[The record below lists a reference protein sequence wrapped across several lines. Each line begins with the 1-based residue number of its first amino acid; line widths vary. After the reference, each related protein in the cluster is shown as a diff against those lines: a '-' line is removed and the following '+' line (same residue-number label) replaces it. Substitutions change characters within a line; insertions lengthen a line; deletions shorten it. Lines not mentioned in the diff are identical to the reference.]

1 MQGTRRKLNV
11 KKQRNFK
18 LNFNSSL
25 WIGFALVFLYLPL
38 VIMAIFSFND
48 SKSLSS
54 WSGFSLRWYQ
64 ELFVNQQMI
73 DAIII
78 SVSIAILSTVISTV
92 LGTITAIG
100 VSKSKPIL
108 RQLLLQI
115 NNIPIMN
122 PEIVTGISLML
133 LFSFLKI
140 EKGYLTMLLA
150 HVAFCTPFVITNVFP
165 KVRQLDNNL
174 ADAAMDLG
182 ATPFQ
187 ALTKV
192 IIPQIKPGIIS
203 GALLAFTMSF
213 DDFIISYF
221 VSGNGIEN
229 ISIVIYNMS
238 KRTNPSIYALAT
250 IILFVV
256 LMVVV
261 LGTIIP
267 KVFPRAT
274 NKLMAS
280 KIVKLLLAICL
291 IMSVVWSISTGVG
304 KKTLRVYNWGEY
316 IDKSV
321 LTSFEEEYDC
331 QIIYET
337 FDSNEI
343 MYTKYMSG
351 NSYDIMVPSEYMI
364 ERLIKENQLQPIDKD
379 IVTNIKN
386 INKGV
391 LGQSFDPNNDY
402 WVPYFCGNV
411 GILYDKTVVDEADL
425 KEGWNI
431 LRDQKYRGQIYM
443 YDSERDSFMV
453 ALKALGYS
461 MNTTDKKEINEAY
474 DWLIEQR
481 EEMEPVYVGDEVI
494 DTMISGVKAMAI
506 MYSGDAT
513 TVMSENPNMEYFLPD
528 EGTNV
533 WFDGFVISKECKR
546 PKLANQFINYMIS
559 NTNSY
564 KNTVEVGYLT
574 ANINAAKKAAK
585 EDYQGISAYNIRTDA
600 KDEVFA
606 YQTNKVKEMYNLYW
620 TKVKSK

>member
-1 MQGTRRKLNV
+1 MQDTRRKLNV
-11 KKQRNFK
+11 KKQRKFP
-18 LNFNSSL
+18 SSL
-25 WIGFALVFLYLPL
+25 WIVFALAFLYLPL

-64 ELFVNQQMI
+64 ELFTNQQMI
-73 DAIII
+73 DAIIV

-100 VSKSKPIL
+100 ISKSKPIL
-108 RQLLLQI
+108 RKVVLQV
-115 NNIPIMN
+115 NNLPIMN
-122 PEIVTGISLML
+122 PDIVTGISLML
-133 LFSFLKI
+133 LFSFVKM
-140 EKGYLTMLLA
+140 EKGYMTMLLA
-150 HVAFCTPFVITNVFP
+150 HIAFCTPFVITNVLP
-165 KVRQLDNNL
+165 KVRQLDVNL

-192 IIPQIKPGIIS
+192 IIPQIKPGIVS

-250 IILFVV
+250 IILIVV
-256 LMVVV
+256 LFFVM

-267 KVFPRAT
+267 KVFPKVT
-274 NKLMAS
+274 DKVMSS
-280 KIVKLLLAICL
+280 KIVKVVLAGCLLL
-291 IMSVVWSISTGVG
+291 SVGWSISTGVG

-316 IDKSV
+316 IDKTVISD
-321 LTSFEEEYDC
+321 FEKEYDC
-331 QIIYET
+331 RIIYET

-351 NSYDIMVPSEYMI
+351 NSYDVMVPSEYMI
-364 ERLIKENQLQPIDKD
+364 ERMIKEDLLQPIDKSLISNFD
-379 IVTNIKN
+379 N
-386 INKGV
+386 INEGI
-391 LGQSFDPNNDY
+391 LGQSFDPGNDY

-411 GILYDKTVVDEADL
+411 GILYDKTIVDENDL
-425 KEGWNI
+425 NEGWNI
-431 LRDQKYRGQIYM
+431 LRNPKYKGKIYM

-461 MNTTDKKEINEAY
+461 MNTTVESEIDEAY
-474 DWLIEQR
+474 QWLIDQR
-481 EEMEPVYVGDEVI
+481 SEMDPVYVGDESI

-513 TVMSENPNMEYFLPD
+513 TVMSENPNMSYYLPE

-533 WFDGFVISKECKR
+533 WFDGFVISKECKQTE
-546 PKLANQFINYMIS
+546 LANQFINFMIS
-559 NTNSY
+559 NDNSY

-574 ANINAAKKAAK
+574 ANINAANKASK
-585 EDYQGISAYNIRTDA
+585 EEFKGICAYEIRTEA
-600 KDEVFA
+600 KDEVFS
-606 YQTNKVKEMYNLYW
+606 YQNNEVKEMYNSRW
-620 TKVKSK
+620 TKVKAK

>member
-1 MQGTRRKLNV
+1 MKKL
-11 KKQRNFK
+11 KNF
-18 LNFNSSL
+18 NFNSSL
-25 WIGFALVFLYLPL
+25 WIGFALAFLYLPL

-73 DAIII
+73 DAIVV
-78 SVSIAILSTVISTV
+78 SVSIAILSTVISTI

-100 VSKSKPIL
+100 ISKSKPVL
-108 RQLLLQI
+108 RKVVLQV
-115 NNIPIMN
+115 NNLPIMN
-122 PEIVTGISLML
+122 PDIVTGISLML
-133 LFSFLKI
+133 LFSFIKV

-150 HVAFCTPFVITNVFP
+150 HIAFCTPFVITNVLP
-165 KVRQLDNNL
+165 KVRQLDVNL

-250 IILFVV
+250 IIL
-256 LMVVV
+256 VVV
-261 LGTIIP
+261 LVFVTLGTVIP
-267 KVFPRAT
+267 KFFPKAT
-274 NKLMAS
+274 NKVMSS
-280 KIVKLLLAICL
+280 KIVKVILAGCLLL
-291 IMSVVWSISTGVG
+291 SVGWSISTGVG

-321 LTSFEEEYDC
+321 ISEFEKEYDC
-331 QIIYET
+331 RIIYET

-364 ERLIKENQLQPIDKD
+364 ERMIKEDLLQPIDKSL
-379 IVTNIKN
+379 IPNFEN
-386 INKGV
+386 INKGI
-391 LGQSFDPNNDY
+391 LGQAFDPSNNY
-402 WVPYFCGNV
+402 WIPYFCGNV
-411 GILYDKTVVDEADL
+411 GILYDKTIVDEDDL
-425 KEGWNI
+425 KEGWNV
-431 LRDQKYRGQIYM
+431 LRNPKYRGQIYM

-461 MNTTDKKEINEAY
+461 MNTTVEKEINEAY
-474 DWLIEQR
+474 RWLIDQR
-481 EEMEPVYVGDEVI
+481 TEMDPVYVGDESI

-513 TVMSENPNMEYFLPD
+513 TVMSENPDMGYYLPE

-533 WFDGFVISKECKR
+533 WFDGFVISKECKQI
-546 PKLANQFINYMIS
+546 KLANQFINFMIS
-559 NTNSY
+559 NQNAY

-574 ANINAAKKAAK
+574 ANVNAAKKAADDTYK
-585 EDYQGISAYNIRTDA
+585 GISAYEIRTA
-600 KDEVFA
+600 KQDEVFS
-606 YQTNKVKEMYNLYW
+606 YQTNEVKEMYNSRW
-620 TKVKSK
+620 TKVKAK

>member
-1 MQGTRRKLNV
+1 MKKLKNY
-11 KKQRNFK
+11 KPS
-18 LNFNSSL
+18 FNSSL
-25 WIGFALVFLYLPL
+25 WSGLALVFLYLPL
-38 VIMAIFSFND
+38 LVMAIFSFND
-48 SKSLSS
+48 SKSLSN

-64 ELFVNQQMI
+64 ELFANQQMI
-73 DAIII
+73 DAIIV
-78 SVSIAILSTVISTV
+78 SVSIAILSTVISTI

-108 RQLLLQI
+108 RKILLQV

-133 LFSFLKI
+133 LFSFMKI
-140 EKGYLTMLLA
+140 EKGYITMLIA
-150 HVAFCTPFVITNVFP
+150 HIVLCTPFVITNVLP
-165 KVRQLDNNL
+165 KVRQLDDNL

-192 IIPQIKPGIIS
+192 IIPQIKPGIVS
-203 GALLAFTMSF
+203 GALLAFTLSF
-213 DDFIISYF
+213 DDFIVSYF

-250 IILFVV
+250 IILVVV
-256 LMVVV
+256 LVVVV

-267 KVFPRAT
+267 RVFPKAT
-274 NKLMAS
+274 D
-280 KIVKLLLAICL
+280 KLLKSKVVKVILAGCL
-291 IMSVVWSISTGVG
+291 LISVGWSISAGIG

-321 LTSFEEEYDC
+321 ISDFEDKYDC
-331 QIIYET
+331 KVVYET

-343 MYTKYMSG
+343 MYTKYVSG

-364 ERLIKENQLQPIDKD
+364 ERLIKEECLQPIDKS
-379 IVTNIKN
+379 IVTNFDN
-386 INKGV
+386 INKGI

-411 GILYDKTVVDEADL
+411 GILYDKTVVDENDL
-425 KEGWNI
+425 KEGWDI
-431 LRDQKYRGQIYM
+431 LRNPKYKGQIYM

-461 MNTTDKKEINEAY
+461 MNTTDKKEIDDAY
-474 DWLIEQR
+474 NWLIDQR
-481 EEMEPVYVGDEVI
+481 SEMDPVYVGDEVI
-494 DTMISGVKAMAI
+494 DTMSSGVKAMAI

-513 TVMSENPNMEYFLPD
+513 TVMSENPNMEYYLPE

-533 WFDGFVISKECKR
+533 WFDGFVISKECKNT
-546 PKLANQFINYMIS
+546 KLANQFINHMIS
-559 NTNSY
+559 NSNSY
-564 KNTVEVGYLT
+564 KNTIEVGYLT
-574 ANINAAKKAAK
+574 ANVKAAKKASQNDFK
-585 EDYQGISAYNIRTDA
+585 GISAYDIRTDS
-600 KDEVFA
+600 KDEIFA
-606 YQTNKVKEMYNLYW
+606 YQTNEVKEMYNLRW

>member
-1 MQGTRRKLNV
+1 MQVIRRSQNV
-11 KKQRNFK
+11 KKLKNF
-18 LNFNSSL
+18 NFNSSL
-25 WIGFALVFLYLPL
+25 WIGFALAFLYLPL
-38 VIMAIFSFND
+38 VVMAIFSFND

-73 DAIII
+73 DAIVV
-78 SVSIAILSTVISTV
+78 SVSIAILSTVISTI

-100 VSKSKPIL
+100 ISKSKPIL
-108 RQLLLQI
+108 RKIVLQV
-115 NNIPIMN
+115 NNLPIMN
-122 PEIVTGISLML
+122 PDIVTGIALML
-133 LFSFLKI
+133 LFSFIKM

-150 HVAFCTPFVITNVFP
+150 HIAFCTPFVITNVLP
-165 KVRQLDNNL
+165 KVRQLDANL

-229 ISIVIYNMS
+229 ISIIIYNMS

-250 IILFVV
+250 IIL
-256 LMVVV
+256 VVV
-261 LGTIIP
+261 LVFVILGTVIP
-267 KVFPRAT
+267 KFFPKAT
-274 NKLMAS
+274 NKVMSS
-280 KIVKLLLAICL
+280 KVVKVVLAGCLLL
-291 IMSVVWSISTGVG
+291 SVGWSISTGVS

-321 LTSFEEEYDC
+321 ISEFEEKYDC
-331 QIIYET
+331 RIIYET

-364 ERLIKENQLQPIDKD
+364 ERMIKEDLLQPIDKAL
-379 IVTNIKN
+379 VPNLKN
-386 INKGV
+386 INKGI
-391 LGQSFDPNNDY
+391 LGQSFDPGNNY

-411 GILYDKTVVDEADL
+411 GILYDKTIVDEGDL

-431 LRDQKYRGQIYM
+431 LRNPKYRGQIYM

-461 MNTTDKKEINEAY
+461 MNTIVEKEISEAY
-474 DWLIEQR
+474 QWLIDQR
-481 EEMEPVYVGDEVI
+481 SEMDPVYVGDESI

-513 TVMSENPNMEYFLPD
+513 TVMSENPNMGYYLPE

-533 WFDGFVISKECKR
+533 WFDGFVISKECKQT
-546 PKLANQFINYMIS
+546 KLANQFINFMVS
-559 NTNSY
+559 DQNAY

-574 ANINAAKKAAK
+574 ANVNAAKKAANDTY
-585 EDYQGISAYNIRTDA
+585 EGISAYEIRTA
-600 KDEVFA
+600 QKDEVFS
-606 YQTNKVKEMYNLYW
+606 YQSNEVKEMYNSRW
-620 TKVKSK
+620 TKVKAK

>member
-1 MQGTRRKLNV
+1 MQDTRRKLNV
-11 KKQRNFK
+11 KKQRKFP
-18 LNFNSSL
+18 SSL
-25 WIGFALVFLYLPL
+25 WIVFALAFLYLPL
-38 VIMAIFSFND
+38 VIMAVFSFND

-64 ELFVNQQMI
+64 ELFTNQQMI
-73 DAIII
+73 DAIIV

-100 VSKSKPIL
+100 ISKSKPIL
-108 RQLLLQI
+108 RKVVLQV
-115 NNIPIMN
+115 NNLPIMN
-122 PEIVTGISLML
+122 PDIVTGISLML
-133 LFSFLKI
+133 LFSFVKM
-140 EKGYLTMLLA
+140 EKGYITMLLA
-150 HVAFCTPFVITNVFP
+150 HIAFCTPFVITNVLP
-165 KVRQLDNNL
+165 KVRQLDVNL

-192 IIPQIKPGIIS
+192 IIPQIKPGIVS

-250 IILFVV
+250 IILVVV
-256 LMVVV
+256 LFFVM

-267 KVFPRAT
+267 KVFPKVTDRV
-274 NKLMAS
+274 MSS
-280 KIVKLLLAICL
+280 KVVKVVLAGCLLL
-291 IMSVVWSISTGVG
+291 SVGWSISTGVG

-316 IDKSV
+316 IDKTVVSD
-321 LTSFEEEYDC
+321 FEKEYDC
-331 QIIYET
+331 RIIYET

-351 NSYDIMVPSEYMI
+351 NNYDIMVPSEYMI
-364 ERLIKENQLQPIDKD
+364 ERMIKEDLLQPIDKSLISNFD
-379 IVTNIKN
+379 N
-386 INKGV
+386 INEGI
-391 LGQSFDPNNDY
+391 LGQSFDLSNNY

-411 GILYDKTVVDEADL
+411 GILYDKTIVDENDL

-431 LRDQKYRGQIYM
+431 LRNPKYKGQIYM

-461 MNTTDKKEINEAY
+461 MNTTIEREIDEAY
-474 DWLIEQR
+474 RWLIDQR
-481 EEMEPVYVGDEVI
+481 SEMDPVYVGDESI

-513 TVMSENPNMEYFLPD
+513 TVMSENPNMEYYLPE

-533 WFDGFVISKECKR
+533 WFDGFVISKECKQT
-546 PKLANQFINYMIS
+546 KLANQFINYMIS
-559 NTNSY
+559 DSNAY

-574 ANINAAKKAAK
+574 ANVNAANKASK
-585 EDYQGISAYNIRTDA
+585 EEFKGISAYEIRTNA
-600 KDEVFA
+600 KDEVFS
-606 YQTNKVKEMYNLYW
+606 YQNNEVKEMYNSRW
-620 TKVKSK
+620 TKVKAK

>member
-1 MQGTRRKLNV
+1 MKKL
-11 KKQRNFK
+11 KNF
-18 LNFNSSL
+18 NFNSSL
-25 WIGFALVFLYLPL
+25 WIGFALAFLYLPL
-38 VIMAIFSFND
+38 VIMAVFSFND

-73 DAIII
+73 DAIVV
-78 SVSIAILSTVISTV
+78 SVSIAILSTVISTI

-100 VSKSKPIL
+100 ISKSKPIL
-108 RQLLLQI
+108 RKIVLQV
-115 NNIPIMN
+115 NNLPIMN
-122 PEIVTGISLML
+122 PDIVTGISLML
-133 LFSFLKI
+133 LFSFIKM

-150 HVAFCTPFVITNVFP
+150 HIAFCAPFVITNVLP
-165 KVRQLDNNL
+165 KVRQLDVNL

-250 IILFVV
+250 IIL
-256 LMVVV
+256 VVV
-261 LGTIIP
+261 LLFVTLGTVIP
-267 KVFPRAT
+267 KFFPKAT
-274 NKLMAS
+274 NKVMSS
-280 KIVKLLLAICL
+280 KVVKIILAGCLLL
-291 IMSVVWSISTGVG
+291 SVGWSISTGVG

-321 LTSFEEEYDC
+321 ISEFEEEYDC
-331 QIIYET
+331 RIIYET

-364 ERLIKENQLQPIDKD
+364 ERMIKEDLLQPIDKSL
-379 IVTNIKN
+379 VPNLKN
-386 INKGV
+386 INKGI
-391 LGQSFDPNNDY
+391 LGQSFDPSNNY

-411 GILYDKTVVDEADL
+411 GILYDKTIVDEDDL
-425 KEGWNI
+425 EEGWNI
-431 LRDQKYRGQIYM
+431 LRNPKYRGQIYM

-461 MNTTDKKEINEAY
+461 MNTTVEREIDEAY
-474 DWLIEQR
+474 RWLIDQR
-481 EEMEPVYVGDEVI
+481 SEMDPVYVGDESI

-513 TVMSENPNMEYFLPD
+513 TVMAENSNMGYYLPE

-533 WFDGFVISKECKR
+533 WFDGFVISKECKQTE
-546 PKLANQFINYMIS
+546 LANQFINFMIS
-559 NTNSY
+559 IQNAY

-574 ANINAAKKAAK
+574 ANVNAAKKAANDTYK
-585 EDYQGISAYNIRTDA
+585 GISAYEIRTA
-600 KDEVFA
+600 QKDEVFA
-606 YQTNKVKEMYNLYW
+606 YQTNEVKEMYNSRW
-620 TKVKSK
+620 TKVKAK

>member
-1 MQGTRRKLNV
+1 MQDIRRSQNV
-11 KKQRNFK
+11 KKLKNF
-18 LNFNSSL
+18 NFNSSL
-25 WIGFALVFLYLPL
+25 WIGFALAFLYLPL

-73 DAIII
+73 DAIVV
-78 SVSIAILSTVISTV
+78 SVSIAILSTVISTI

-100 VSKSKPIL
+100 ISKSKPIL
-108 RQLLLQI
+108 RKIVLQV
-115 NNIPIMN
+115 NNLPIMN
-122 PEIVTGISLML
+122 PDIVTGISLML
-133 LFSFLKI
+133 LFSFIKV

-150 HVAFCTPFVITNVFP
+150 HIAFCTPFVITNVLP
-165 KVRQLDNNL
+165 KVRQLDVNL

-250 IILFVV
+250 IIL
-256 LMVVV
+256 VVV
-261 LGTIIP
+261 LVFVTLGTLIP
-267 KVFPRAT
+267 KFFPKAT
-274 NKLMAS
+274 NKVMSS
-280 KIVKLLLAICL
+280 KIVKVVLAGCLLL
-291 IMSVVWSISTGVG
+291 SVGWSISTGVG

-321 LTSFEEEYDC
+321 ISEFEEEYDC
-331 QIIYET
+331 RIIYET

-364 ERLIKENQLQPIDKD
+364 ERMIKEDLLQPIDKSL
-379 IVTNIKN
+379 IPNLEN
-386 INKGV
+386 INRGI
-391 LGQSFDPNNDY
+391 LGQDFDQDNNY

-411 GILYDKTVVDEADL
+411 GILYDKTIVDEDDL
-425 KEGWNI
+425 KEGWNV
-431 LRDQKYRGQIYM
+431 LRNPKYRGQIYM

-461 MNTTDKKEINEAY
+461 MNTTVESEINEAY
-474 DWLIEQR
+474 RWLIDQR
-481 EEMEPVYVGDEVI
+481 SEMEPVYVGDESI

-513 TVMSENPNMEYFLPD
+513 TVMSENPNMEYYLPE

-533 WFDGFVISKECKR
+533 WFDGFVISKECKQV
-546 PKLANQFINYMIS
+546 KLANQFINYMIS
-559 NTNSY
+559 NQNAY

-574 ANINAAKKAAK
+574 ANVNAAKKAADDTYK
-585 EDYQGISAYNIRTDA
+585 GISAYEIRTDK
-600 KDEVFA
+600 KDEVFS
-606 YQTNKVKEMYNLYW
+606 YQTNEVKEMYNSRW
-620 TKVKSK
+620 TKVKAK

>member
-1 MQGTRRKLNV
+1 MQDTRRKLNV
-11 KKQRNFK
+11 KKQRKFP
-18 LNFNSSL
+18 SSL
-25 WIGFALVFLYLPL
+25 WIVFALAFLYLPL
-38 VIMAIFSFND
+38 VIMAVFSFND

-64 ELFVNQQMI
+64 ELFTNQQMI
-73 DAIII
+73 DAIIV

-100 VSKSKPIL
+100 ISKSKPIL
-108 RQLLLQI
+108 RKVVLQV
-115 NNIPIMN
+115 NNLPIMN
-122 PEIVTGISLML
+122 PDIVTGISLML
-133 LFSFLKI
+133 LFSFVKM
-140 EKGYLTMLLA
+140 EKGYMTMLLA
-150 HVAFCTPFVITNVFP
+150 HIAFCTPFVITNVLP
-165 KVRQLDNNL
+165 KVRQLDVNL

-192 IIPQIKPGIIS
+192 IIPQIKPGIVS

-250 IILFVV
+250 IILVVV
-256 LMVVV
+256 LFFVM

-267 KVFPRAT
+267 KVFPKVT
-274 NKLMAS
+274 DKIMSS
-280 KIVKLLLAICL
+280 KVVKVVLVGCLLL
-291 IMSVVWSISTGVG
+291 SVGWSISTGVG

-316 IDKSV
+316 IDKTVISD
-321 LTSFEEEYDC
+321 FEEEYDC
-331 QIIYET
+331 RIIYET

-351 NSYDIMVPSEYMI
+351 NNYDIMVPSEYMI
-364 ERLIKENQLQPIDKD
+364 ERMIKEDLLQPIDKSLISNFD
-379 IVTNIKN
+379 N
-386 INKGV
+386 INEGI
-391 LGQSFDPNNDY
+391 LGQSFDLSNNY

-411 GILYDKTVVDEADL
+411 GILYDKTIVDENDL

-431 LRDQKYRGQIYM
+431 LRNPKYKGQIYM

-461 MNTTDKKEINEAY
+461 MNTTIEREIDEAY
-474 DWLIEQR
+474 RWLIDQR
-481 EEMEPVYVGDEVI
+481 SEMDPVYVGDESI

-513 TVMSENPNMEYFLPD
+513 TVMSENPNMEYYLPE

-533 WFDGFVISKECKR
+533 WFDGFVISKECKQTM
-546 PKLANQFINYMIS
+546 LANQFINYMIS
-559 NTNSY
+559 DSNAY

-574 ANINAAKKAAK
+574 ANVNAANKASK
-585 EDYQGISAYNIRTDA
+585 EEFKGISAYEIRTNA
-600 KDEVFA
+600 KDEVFS
-606 YQTNKVKEMYNLYW
+606 YQNNEVKEMYNSRW
-620 TKVKSK
+620 TKVKAK

>member
-1 MQGTRRKLNV
+1 M
-11 KKQRNFK
+11 KKQRRFP
-18 LNFNSSL
+18 SSL
-25 WIGFALVFLYLPL
+25 WIVFALAFLYLPL
-38 VIMAIFSFND
+38 VIMAVFSFND

-73 DAIII
+73 DAIIV
-78 SVSIAILSTVISTV
+78 SVSIAILSTVVSTV

-100 VSKSKPIL
+100 ISKSKPIL
-108 RQLLLQI
+108 RKIVLQV
-115 NNIPIMN
+115 NNLPIMN
-122 PEIVTGISLML
+122 PDIVTGISLML
-133 LFSFLKI
+133 LFSFVKV

-150 HVAFCTPFVITNVFP
+150 HIAFCTPFVITNVLP
-165 KVRQLDNNL
+165 KVRQLDVNL

-250 IILFVV
+250 IILVVV
-256 LMVVV
+256 LLIVM

-267 KVFPRAT
+267 KVFPKVTDRI
-274 NKLMAS
+274 MSS
-280 KIVKLLLAICL
+280 KIVKVVLAGCLLL
-291 IMSVVWSISTGVG
+291 SVGWSISTGVG

-316 IDKSV
+316 IDKTVISD
-321 LTSFEEEYDC
+321 FEDEYDC
-331 QIIYET
+331 RIIYET

-351 NSYDIMVPSEYMI
+351 NSYDVMVPSEYMI
-364 ERLIKENQLQPIDKD
+364 ERMIKEDLLQPIDKSLISNFD
-379 IVTNIKN
+379 N
-386 INKGV
+386 INKDI
-391 LGQSFDPNNDY
+391 LGQSFDSDNNY
-402 WVPYFCGNV
+402 WIPYFCGNV
-411 GILYDKTVVDEADL
+411 GILYDKTIVDKNDL

-431 LRDQKYRGQIYM
+431 FRNPKYKGQIYM

-461 MNTTDKKEINEAY
+461 MNTTVEKEIDEAY
-474 DWLIEQR
+474 QWLIDQR
-481 EEMEPVYVGDEVI
+481 SEMEPVYVGDESI

-513 TVMSENPNMEYFLPD
+513 TVMSENPNMEYYLPE

-533 WFDGFVISKECKR
+533 WFDGFVISKECKQT
-546 PKLANQFINYMIS
+546 KLANQFINFMIS
-559 NTNSY
+559 NENSY

-574 ANINAAKKAAK
+574 ANVNAAKKAAE
-585 EDYQGISAYNIRTDA
+585 EDYEGLSAYQIRTNA
-600 KDEVFA
+600 KDEVFS
-606 YQTNKVKEMYNLYW
+606 YQNNEVKEMYNSRW
-620 TKVKSK
+620 TKVKAK

>member
-1 MQGTRRKLNV
+1 MQVIRRSQNV
-11 KKQRNFK
+11 KKLKNF
-18 LNFNSSL
+18 NFNSSL

-38 VIMAIFSFND
+38 VVMAIFSFND

-73 DAIII
+73 DAIVV
-78 SVSIAILSTVISTV
+78 SVSIAILSTVISTI

-100 VSKSKPIL
+100 ISKSKPIL
-108 RQLLLQI
+108 RKIVLQV
-115 NNIPIMN
+115 NNLPIMN
-122 PEIVTGISLML
+122 PDIVTGIALML
-133 LFSFLKI
+133 LFSFIKM

-150 HVAFCTPFVITNVFP
+150 HIAFCTPFVITNVLP
-165 KVRQLDNNL
+165 KVRQLDANL

-229 ISIVIYNMS
+229 ISIIIYNMS

-250 IILFVV
+250 IIL
-256 LMVVV
+256 VVV
-261 LGTIIP
+261 LVFVILGTVIP
-267 KVFPRAT
+267 KFFPKAT
-274 NKLMAS
+274 NKVMSS
-280 KIVKLLLAICL
+280 KVVKVVLAGCLLL
-291 IMSVVWSISTGVG
+291 SVGWSISTGVS

-321 LTSFEEEYDC
+321 ISKFEEKYDC
-331 QIIYET
+331 RIIYET

-364 ERLIKENQLQPIDKD
+364 ERMIKEDLLQPIDKAL
-379 IVTNIKN
+379 VPNLKN
-386 INKGV
+386 INKGI
-391 LGQSFDPNNDY
+391 LGQSFDPGNNY

-411 GILYDKTVVDEADL
+411 GILYDKKIVDKEDL
-425 KEGWNI
+425 EEGWNI
-431 LRDQKYRGQIYM
+431 LRNPKYRGQIYM

-461 MNTTDKKEINEAY
+461 MNTIVEKEISEAY
-474 DWLIEQR
+474 QWLIDQR
-481 EEMEPVYVGDEVI
+481 SEMDPVYVGDESI

-513 TVMSENPNMEYFLPD
+513 TVMSENPNMGYYLPE

-533 WFDGFVISKECKR
+533 WFDGFVISKECKQT
-546 PKLANQFINYMIS
+546 KLANQFINFMVS
-559 NTNSY
+559 DQNAY

-574 ANINAAKKAAK
+574 ANVNAAKKAANDTY
-585 EDYQGISAYNIRTDA
+585 EGISAYEIRTA
-600 KDEVFA
+600 QKDEVFS
-606 YQTNKVKEMYNLYW
+606 YQSNEVKEMYNSRW
-620 TKVKSK
+620 TKVKAK

>member
-1 MQGTRRKLNV
+1 MQDIRRKLNV
-11 KKQRNFK
+11 KKQRRFP
-18 LNFNSSL
+18 SSL
-25 WIGFALVFLYLPL
+25 WIVFALAFLYLPL
-38 VIMAIFSFND
+38 VIMAVFSFND

-73 DAIII
+73 DAIIV
-78 SVSIAILSTVISTV
+78 SVSIAILSTVVSTV

-100 VSKSKPIL
+100 ISKSKPIL
-108 RQLLLQI
+108 RKIVLHV
-115 NNIPIMN
+115 NNLPIMN
-122 PEIVTGISLML
+122 PDIVTGISLML
-133 LFSFLKI
+133 LFSFVKV

-150 HVAFCTPFVITNVFP
+150 HIAFCTPFVITNVLP
-165 KVRQLDNNL
+165 KVRQLDVNL

-250 IILFVV
+250 IIL
-256 LMVVV
+256 VVV
-261 LGTIIP
+261 LLVVMLGTTIP
-267 KVFPRAT
+267 KVFPKVTDRI
-274 NKLMAS
+274 MSS
-280 KIVKLLLAICL
+280 KVVKVVLAGCLLL
-291 IMSVVWSISTGVG
+291 SVGWSISTGVG

-316 IDKSV
+316 IDKTVISD
-321 LTSFEEEYDC
+321 FENEYDC
-331 QIIYET
+331 RIIYET

-351 NSYDIMVPSEYMI
+351 NSYDVMVPSEYMI
-364 ERLIKENQLQPIDKD
+364 ERMIREDLLQPIDKSLISNFD
-379 IVTNIKN
+379 N
-386 INKGV
+386 INKDI
-391 LGQSFDPNNDY
+391 LGQSFDPDNDY
-402 WVPYFCGNV
+402 WIPYFCGNV
-411 GILYDKTVVDEADL
+411 GILYDKTIVDKNDL

-431 LRDQKYRGQIYM
+431 LRNPKYKGQIYM

-461 MNTTDKKEINEAY
+461 MNTTVEKEIDEAY
-474 DWLIEQR
+474 QWLIDQR
-481 EEMEPVYVGDEVI
+481 SEMEPVYVGDESI

-513 TVMSENPNMEYFLPD
+513 TVMSENPNMEYYLPV

-533 WFDGFVISKECKR
+533 WFDGFVISKECKQT
-546 PKLANQFINYMIS
+546 KLANQFINFIIS
-559 NTNSY
+559 NENSY

-574 ANINAAKKAAK
+574 ANVNAAKKAAEEEYK
-585 EDYQGISAYNIRTDA
+585 GISAYQIRTNA
-600 KDEVFA
+600 KDEVFS
-606 YQTNKVKEMYNLYW
+606 YQDNEVKEMYNSRW
-620 TKVKSK
+620 TKVKAK

>member
-1 MQGTRRKLNV
+1 MQVIRRSQNV
-11 KKQRNFK
+11 KKLKNF
-18 LNFNSSL
+18 NFNSSL

-38 VIMAIFSFND
+38 VVMAIFSFND

-73 DAIII
+73 DAIVV
-78 SVSIAILSTVISTV
+78 SVSIAILSTVISTI

-100 VSKSKPIL
+100 ISKSKPIL
-108 RQLLLQI
+108 RKIVLQV
-115 NNIPIMN
+115 NNLPIMN
-122 PEIVTGISLML
+122 PDIVTGIALML
-133 LFSFLKI
+133 LFSFIKM

-150 HVAFCTPFVITNVFP
+150 HIAFCTPFVITNVLP
-165 KVRQLDNNL
+165 KVRQLDANL

-229 ISIVIYNMS
+229 ISIIIYNMS

-250 IILFVV
+250 IIL
-256 LMVVV
+256 VVV
-261 LGTIIP
+261 LVFVILGTVIP
-267 KVFPRAT
+267 KFFPKAT
-274 NKLMAS
+274 NKVMSS
-280 KIVKLLLAICL
+280 KVVKVVLAGCLLL
-291 IMSVVWSISTGVG
+291 SVGWSISTGVS

-321 LTSFEEEYDC
+321 ISEFEEKYDC
-331 QIIYET
+331 RIIYET

-364 ERLIKENQLQPIDKD
+364 ERMIKEDLLQPIDKAL
-379 IVTNIKN
+379 VPNLKN
-386 INKGV
+386 INKGI
-391 LGQSFDPNNDY
+391 LGQSFDPGNNY

-411 GILYDKTVVDEADL
+411 GILYDKTIVDEGDL
-425 KEGWNI
+425 EEGWNI
-431 LRDQKYRGQIYM
+431 LRNPKYRGQIYM

-461 MNTTDKKEINEAY
+461 MNTTVEKEISEAY
-474 DWLIEQR
+474 QWLIDQR
-481 EEMEPVYVGDEVI
+481 SEMDPVYVGDESI

-513 TVMSENPNMEYFLPD
+513 TVMSENPNMGYYLPE

-533 WFDGFVISKECKR
+533 WFDGFVISKECKQT
-546 PKLANQFINYMIS
+546 KLANQFINFMVS
-559 NTNSY
+559 DQNAY

-574 ANINAAKKAAK
+574 ANVNAAKKAANDTY
-585 EDYQGISAYNIRTDA
+585 EGISAYEIRTA
-600 KDEVFA
+600 QKDEVFS
-606 YQTNKVKEMYNLYW
+606 YQSNEVKEMYNSRW
-620 TKVKSK
+620 TKVKAK

>member
-1 MQGTRRKLNV
+1 MRVIRRSQNV
-11 KKQRNFK
+11 KKLKNF
-18 LNFNSSL
+18 NFNSSL
-25 WIGFALVFLYLPL
+25 WIGFALAFLYLPL
-38 VIMAIFSFND
+38 VVMAIFSFND

-73 DAIII
+73 DAIVV
-78 SVSIAILSTVISTV
+78 SVSIAILSTVISTI

-100 VSKSKPIL
+100 ISKSKPIL
-108 RQLLLQI
+108 RKIVLQV
-115 NNIPIMN
+115 NNLPIMN
-122 PEIVTGISLML
+122 PDIVTGIALML
-133 LFSFLKI
+133 LFSFVKM

-150 HVAFCTPFVITNVFP
+150 HIAFCTPFVITNVLP
-165 KVRQLDNNL
+165 KVRQLDANL

-229 ISIVIYNMS
+229 ISIIIYNMS

-250 IILFVV
+250 IIL
-256 LMVVV
+256 VVV
-261 LGTIIP
+261 LVFVILGTVIP
-267 KVFPRAT
+267 KFFPKAT
-274 NKLMAS
+274 NKVMSS
-280 KIVKLLLAICL
+280 KVVKVVLAGCLLL
-291 IMSVVWSISTGVG
+291 SVGWSISTGVS

-321 LTSFEEEYDC
+321 ISKFEEKYDC
-331 QIIYET
+331 RIIYET

-364 ERLIKENQLQPIDKD
+364 ERMIKEDLLQSIDKEL
-379 IVTNIKN
+379 VPNLKN
-386 INKGV
+386 INKGI
-391 LGQSFDPNNDY
+391 LGQSFDPGNNY

-411 GILYDKTVVDEADL
+411 GILYDKTIVDKEDL
-425 KEGWNI
+425 EEGWNI
-431 LRDQKYRGQIYM
+431 LRNPKYRGQIYM

-461 MNTTDKKEINEAY
+461 MNTTIEKEISEAY
-474 DWLIEQR
+474 QWLIDQR
-481 EEMEPVYVGDEVI
+481 SEMDPVYVGDESI

-513 TVMSENPNMEYFLPD
+513 TVMSENPNMGYYLPE

-533 WFDGFVISKECKR
+533 WFDGFVISKECKQT
-546 PKLANQFINYMIS
+546 KLANQFINFMVS
-559 NTNSY
+559 DQNAY

-574 ANINAAKKAAK
+574 ANVNAAKKAADDTYK
-585 EDYQGISAYNIRTDA
+585 GISAYEIRTA
-600 KDEVFA
+600 QKDEVFS
-606 YQTNKVKEMYNLYW
+606 YQSNEVKEMYNSRW
-620 TKVKSK
+620 TKVKAK

>member
-1 MQGTRRKLNV
+1 MQVIRRSQNV
-11 KKQRNFK
+11 KKLKNF
-18 LNFNSSL
+18 NFNSSL

-38 VIMAIFSFND
+38 VVMAIFSFND

-73 DAIII
+73 DAIVV
-78 SVSIAILSTVISTV
+78 SVSIAILSTVISTI

-100 VSKSKPIL
+100 ISKSKPIL
-108 RQLLLQI
+108 RKIVLQV
-115 NNIPIMN
+115 NNLPIMN
-122 PEIVTGISLML
+122 PDIVTGIALML
-133 LFSFLKI
+133 LFSFIKM

-150 HVAFCTPFVITNVFP
+150 HIAFCTPFVITNVLP
-165 KVRQLDNNL
+165 KVRQLDANL

-229 ISIVIYNMS
+229 ISIIIYNMS

-250 IILFVV
+250 IIL
-256 LMVVV
+256 VVV
-261 LGTIIP
+261 LVFVILGTVIP
-267 KVFPRAT
+267 KFFPKAT
-274 NKLMAS
+274 NKVMSS
-280 KIVKLLLAICL
+280 KVVKVVLAGCLLL
-291 IMSVVWSISTGVG
+291 SVGWSISTGVS

-321 LTSFEEEYDC
+321 ISEFEEKYDC
-331 QIIYET
+331 RIIYET

-364 ERLIKENQLQPIDKD
+364 ERMIKEDLLQPIDKAL
-379 IVTNIKN
+379 VPNLKN
-386 INKGV
+386 INKGI
-391 LGQSFDPNNDY
+391 LGQSFDPGNNY

-411 GILYDKTVVDEADL
+411 GILYDKTIVDEGDL

-431 LRDQKYRGQIYM
+431 LRNPKYRGQIYM

-461 MNTTDKKEINEAY
+461 MNTIVEKEISEAY
-474 DWLIEQR
+474 QWLIDQR
-481 EEMEPVYVGDEVI
+481 SEMDPVYVGDESI

-513 TVMSENPNMEYFLPD
+513 TVMSENPNMGYYLPE

-533 WFDGFVISKECKR
+533 WFDGFVISKECKQT
-546 PKLANQFINYMIS
+546 KLANQFINFMVS
-559 NTNSY
+559 DQNAY

-574 ANINAAKKAAK
+574 ANVNAAKKAANDTY
-585 EDYQGISAYNIRTDA
+585 EGISAYEIRTA
-600 KDEVFA
+600 QKDEVFS
-606 YQTNKVKEMYNLYW
+606 YQSNEVKEMYNSRW
-620 TKVKSK
+620 TKVKAK